1 MCLRLFYQPIFWYK
15 LGNSDVALCS
25 LHDSDIFLIGFSW
38 LSQKG
43 ILKCNITISISS
55 LHVHLVFIILKPQ
68 IMRLSVCHSLHITF
82 LRFEINSYA
91 MEKNRE
97 EESQIRSHTSD
108 KPVLLWVFIQC
119 FDVSLEDCLSILIAG
134 VSIHELIKYSDKT
147 KGEHGVIP
155 VWLLVLNQMLLD
167 NQLLQHSVVNTRD
180 WSLIRFKKIQLC
192 VSYSRRICTSSKQP
206 QEDQEN
212 YGEFNYKLLVE

>member
-1 MCLRLFYQPIFWYK
+1 
-15 LGNSDVALCS
+15 
-25 LHDSDIFLIGFSW
+25 
-38 LSQKG
+38 
-43 ILKCNITISISS
+43 
-55 LHVHLVFIILKPQ
+55 
-68 IMRLSVCHSLHITF
+68 MRLSVCHSLHTTF
-82 LRFEINSYA
+82 LRFKIKTYA

-97 EESQIRSHTSD
+97 EESQRRSHTSD
-108 KPVLLWVFIQC
+108 KPVLLWVLIQC
-119 FDVSLEDCLSILIAG
+119 FDVSLEDCLSIFIAG

-147 KGEHGVIP
+147 KGEHGIIP